1 MLALAIDVLPDFD
14 LDVIDDAAPLPVE
27 PEMLDVEPLGVSQAV
42 ETARRVDEACAQL
55 RAELR
60 AEADDRM
67 CRALD
72 QQAARFAVERDAMRR
87 AWVAEEAGVLSAAL
101 ASAMAEVRGQIAD
114 VVAEALRPFLTEQAV
129 EKAIDGLAAQIRRV
143 LADPDHPVLTVSGPA
158 DLLARVSAALA
169 AEAGAV
175 SFQPDERAD
184 IRVVA
189 GTTLLETRIQD
200 WIGRLT
206 EGGA

>member
-14 LDVIDDAAPLPVE
+14 LDVIDDAAPLSVE
-27 PEMLDVEPLGVSQAV
+27 SDMLEVEPLGVPQAV
-42 ETARRVDEACAQL
+42 ETARRIEEACAEL

-60 AEADDRM
+60 AEADDRI

-87 AWVAEEAGVLSAAL
+87 AWTEEEAGVLAAAL
-101 ASAMAEVRGQIAD
+101 ATAMAEVRTRIAD
-114 VVAEALRPFLTEQAV
+114 TVAQALRPFLAERAV
-129 EKAIDGLAAQIRRV
+129 EQAIDGLAAQIRRV

-175 SFQPDERAD
+175 SFQPDDRPD

-200 WIGRLT
+200 WLGRLT
-206 EGGA
+206 EGDA

>member
-14 LDVIDDAAPLPVE
+14 LDVIDDAAPLPAE
-27 PEMLDVEPLGVSQAV
+27 PEMLEVEPLGVPQAV
-42 ETARRVDEACAQL
+42 ETARRIDEACAQL

-60 AEADDRM
+60 AEADDRI

-72 QQAARFAVERDAMRR
+72 QQAARFAIERDAARR
-87 AWVAEEAGVLSAAL
+87 AWVEEEAGVLATAL
-101 ASAMAEVRGQIAD
+101 TSAMAEVKTEIAD
-114 VVAEALRPFLTEQAV
+114 AVARALQPFLAEQAR
-129 EKAIDGLAAQIRRV
+129 ETAIDGLARQIRRI

-158 DLLARVSAALA
+158 DLLGRVSAVLA

-175 SFQPDERAD
+175 SFQPDGRPD

-189 GTTLLETRIQD
+189 GTTLIETRIQD

-206 EGGA
+206 EGDA